1 LRKLLGECAIPA
13 GCADGSTAG
22 NAPGLARY
30 NARRGR
36 TLHASVSPAADGDFL
51 QFISALSDNSNAAS
65 IFPTDLDFR
74 EAGANMQVR
83 NLTFAKSGHTF
94 VFRYAPGY
102 EDEVV
107 DEIMQLAEDEDCSLD
122 WLDAAT
128 LSFQIAQHAAGAS
141 PDALTTLPE
150 DFAQ

>member
-1 LRKLLGECAIPA
+1 
-13 GCADGSTAG
+13 
-22 NAPGLARY
+22 
-30 NARRGR
+30 
-36 TLHASVSPAADGDFL
+36 
-51 QFISALSDNSNAAS
+51 
-65 IFPTDLDFR
+65 
-74 EAGANMQVR
+74 MQMR
-83 NLTFAKSGHTF
+83 NLTFAKGGHTF

-102 EDEVV
+102 EDELV

-141 PDALTTLPE
+141 LDALTTLPE